1 MSNIEKIM
9 AGIIIAIVY
18 SCLLAVAVKFLWNS
32 SLVPAISGIN
42 SINYLEALGIIC
54 LCIILFKTPKVS
66 SKNDEQSNRDI

>member
-9 AGIIIAIVY
+9 AGIVIAAVY
-18 SCLLAVAVKFLWNS
+18 SCLLAVAVKFLWNN

-42 SINYLEALGIIC
+42 TINYLEALGIIC

-66 SKNDEQSNRDI
+66 SKNDEQSNGNI